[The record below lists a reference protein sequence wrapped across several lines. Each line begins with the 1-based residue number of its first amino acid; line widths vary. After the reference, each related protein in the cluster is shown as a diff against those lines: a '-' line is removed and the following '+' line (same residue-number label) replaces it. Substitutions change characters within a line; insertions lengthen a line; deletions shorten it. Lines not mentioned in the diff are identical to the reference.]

1 MVGAKYW
8 RLFAAVWGI
17 AGIILILASPMYRLF
32 QISWPVI
39 NSGDLVWYHWVL
51 LLLSIVFMAY
61 AEGYKGFQ
69 QNFSPRVAA
78 RARYLGNH
86 AGLINGLLAPL
97 FCMGYF
103 GATRRR
109 QIASLILTSMLILLI
124 VAVSFLP
131 QPWRTMI
138 DAGVVIGLFWG
149 IISVLIFAL
158 KALLQKDFPHDA
170 ELADKLRS
178 KAENNG

>member
-1 MVGAKYW
+1 MVGAKFW
-8 RLFAAVWGI
+8 RLIAAVWGI
-17 AGIILILASPMYRLF
+17 VGIVLILSSPMYRLF

-39 NSGDLVWYHWVL
+39 SSGDLQWYHGLFLV
-51 LLLSIVFMAY
+51 LSILFMAY

-78 RARYLGNH
+78 RARYLRSH
-86 AGLINGLLAPL
+86 AGFINGLLAPL

-109 QIASLILTSMLILLI
+109 QVASLILTSMLIILI
-124 VAVSFLP
+124 VAVSFLA

-138 DAGVVIGLFWG
+138 DAGVVVGLFWG
-149 IISVLIFAL
+149 IISVIAFAL
-158 KALLQKDFPHDA
+158 KAFLQEDFPYDA
-170 ELADKLRS
+170 ELADKLRCN
-178 KAENNG
+178 AENIE